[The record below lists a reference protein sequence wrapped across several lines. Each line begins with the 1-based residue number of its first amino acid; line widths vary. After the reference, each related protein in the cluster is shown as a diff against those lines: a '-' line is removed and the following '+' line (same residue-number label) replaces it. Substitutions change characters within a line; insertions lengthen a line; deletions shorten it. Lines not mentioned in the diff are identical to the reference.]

1 MTFVQTDISAVT
13 LNGREYWCIL
23 SRATVSGRSGTDPSC
38 FCDPTPNS
46 PSQWVR
52 DEFEHFW
59 RQGVDLPDA
68 VVKHIAGMAHRMEY
82 RSIEA
87 ARVADG
93 SAPVEAVLAD
103 RPIYKGGQI
112 LRPLFLLRVL

>member
-1 MTFVQTDISAVT
+1 
-13 LNGREYWCIL
+13 
-23 SRATVSGRSGTDPSC
+23 
-38 FCDPTPNS
+38 
-46 PSQWVR
+46 
-52 DEFEHFW
+52 
-59 RQGVDLPDA
+59 
-68 VVKHIAGMAHRMEY
+68 MAHRMEY